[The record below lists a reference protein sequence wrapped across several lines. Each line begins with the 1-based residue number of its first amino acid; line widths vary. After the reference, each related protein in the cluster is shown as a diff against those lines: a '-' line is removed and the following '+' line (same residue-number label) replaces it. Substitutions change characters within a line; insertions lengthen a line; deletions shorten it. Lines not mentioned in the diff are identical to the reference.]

1 MNFVAARVFLIS
13 IDQHLF
19 AAEGKKRDISAFEEA
34 FPTGFEHFTID
45 KSSYVIDPIF
55 DPHTKRLLGGKLG
68 KQSRRRMPVLVGDH
82 LDKTS
87 FDLHPY
93 LIFLWLRDSQLLVF
107 QKNASVFPSAL
118 RPFNILESYVNRRL
132 FNQGLEIKINP
143 LTEENFFWD
152 TIGRADRIYEV
163 SFSFPAP
170 NFFGTSEKETKEIL
184 DAIVA
189 DTNATVVDSS
199 VKNEQGLITIDKNG
213 RAQHAVRLTERGGGN
228 WSVKVSLKGD
238 RQLKRVRSRD
248 KVKQVSLDIAWDD
261 SNAED
266 YKKISV
272 EINRRIS

>member
-1 MNFVAARVFLIS
+1 MNFVAARVSLIP

-19 AAEGKKRDISAFEEA
+19 ASEGKKRDISAFEEA
-34 FPTGFEHFTID
+34 SPRRVERITID
-45 KSSYVIDPIF
+45 GSTYVIDPIF
-55 DPHTKRLLGGKLG
+55 DPRTNRLLGGKLG
-68 KQSRRRMPVLVGDH
+68 KQSRRRMPVLRGH
-82 LDKTS
+82 LDKTL

-93 LIFLWLRDSQLLVF
+93 VIFLWLRDSQLLVF
-107 QKNASVFPSAL
+107 QRNTSVFPNAL
-118 RPFNILESYVNRRL
+118 RPFGVLESYVNRRL
-132 FNQGLEIKINP
+132 FSQGLEIKINP

-238 RQLKRVRSRD
+238 RQPKRIRSRD
-248 KVKQVSLDIAWDD
+248 KVKQVSIDVAWDD
-261 SNAED
+261 SNPED

-272 EINRRIS
+272 EINQRIS